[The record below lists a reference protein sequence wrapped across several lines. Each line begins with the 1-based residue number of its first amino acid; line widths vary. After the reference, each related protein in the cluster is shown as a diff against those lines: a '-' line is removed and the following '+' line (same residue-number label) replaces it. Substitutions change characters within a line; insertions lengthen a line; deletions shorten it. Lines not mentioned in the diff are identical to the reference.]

1 MAATTRA
8 KGTDAADAEQLHAE
22 LDGLRAALQTV
33 ARVTAQTAA
42 SGARGQW
49 TDFGKLLSGQY
60 SIAPA
65 DVELFLAILR
75 GDKP

>member
-1 MAATTRA
+1 MAATTRTRDSA
-8 KGTDAADAEQLHAE
+8 EELEQLRAE
-22 LDGLRAALQTV
+22 LASFRAALQTV

-49 TDFGKLLSGQY
+49 TDFGKLLQQQY
-60 SIAPA
+60 SIQPA